1 MAATKRAARKSGRTA
16 GRKAARKIS
25 AAKRPRPRRSFV
37 IDFHTHI
44 IVPEIDE
51 WVKANSIPGGV
62 GNRPRASGRSVALQ
76 QRQNRLIHPKLT
88 DPKARLRDMDRM
100 GIDLQVLSVNL
111 SHYCYWAKPARA
123 AEIARRCN
131 DRIAEMVAGA
141 PDRFVGIG
149 TVPLPDPRRAEAEL
163 ERAVTELGLR
173 GAVVSSNTEG
183 AGMELGDKRLDRFW
197 AKAEA
202 LNVPIYVHPA
212 GFSHP
217 ERLANYFLWN
227 SIGQPLEEAL
237 AMASLIYDGAM
248 DRFPR
253 LKVCIAH
260 GGGFLPYYAGRVD
273 RAFEARPETRTN
285 IGAKPSRYMRRFY
298 YDTTVYNPDMIEF
311 LARKVGTGRIVLGT
325 DYPVWLAEW
334 KPLAFVKR
342 LKGLSAEAKEGI
354 LWRNA
359 ARMLGLRL

>member
-1 MAATKRAARKSGRTA
+1 MAATKRA
-16 GRKAARKIS
+16 GRKAAPAKATKPGR
-25 AAKRPRPRRSFV
+25 AARRPFV
-37 IDFHTHI
+37 IDFHTHV

-88 DPKARLRDMDRM
+88 DTKTRLRDMDRM

-111 SHYCYWAKPARA
+111 SHYCYWAEPARGL
-123 AEIARRCN
+123 EIARRCN
-131 DRIAEMVAGA
+131 DRIAEMVADA
-141 PDRFVGIG
+141 PDRFAGIA
-149 TVPLPDPRRAEAEL
+149 TVPLQDPRRAAAEL
-163 ERAVTELGLR
+163 ERAVSRLGLR
-173 GAVVSSNTEG
+173 GAVVSSNTEQR
-183 AGMELGDKRLDRFW
+183 ELGDKSLDRFW

-202 LNVPIYVHPA
+202 LKVPIYVHPA

-217 ERLANYFLWN
+217 ERLKNYFLWN
-227 SIGQPLEEAL
+227 SVGQPLEEAL
-237 AMASLIYDGAM
+237 AMASLIYDGTM
-248 DRFPR
+248 DRFPK

-285 IGAKPSRYMRRFY
+285 ITTKPSRYMRRFF

-325 DYPVWLAEW
+325 DYPVWVAEW
-334 KPLAFVKR
+334 RPLAFVR
-342 LKGLSAEAKEGI
+342 RIKGLSEAEKEGI
-354 LWRNA
+354 LGRNA